1 MAQTV
6 TLSTTGTATMV
17 VNPVAKATTVILSAS
32 INSSVSVVQIEMS
45 LDDPTIVNGPSA
57 VWALLSSATAMSSFS
72 GSSGSALTYTVLSPI
87 AQLRLNST
95 SMAGSSTVYTLKA
108 LQSVTA

>member
-17 VNPVAKATTVILSAS
+17 LNPVAKATTVIISAS

-45 LDDPTIVNGPSA
+45 LDDPTVLGGPTA
-57 VWALLSSATAMSSFS
+57 TWGLLSSATAMSSFS